1 MKINILTFN
10 KYIFLLTILIF
21 FCASAKSEDS
31 LTYGINFSAYGPNK
45 KPGVKLTEK
54 EIQQRFKIISPY
66 FKAIRTF
73 SAQESQVGNIG
84 ELARKNNLDLF
95 MGAWFGRENP
105 GSKHSDANESEFKA
119 AVERAADGNIKAM
132 ILGSETLVRGDLD
145 DEQLIN
151 FIERFKKVFPKI
163 PVTTADAHDQLLKH
177 PDVVE
182 KCDFVFA
189 NIYPYWE
196 GVHIKDAVNFFNESY
211 LRLKKRFPNKK
222 IIISETGW
230 PSDGKAVGNAVPSSK
245 NAKRYFKE
253 IVKWSKKNKVDVFY
267 FSAFDESWKEAFEGE
282 TGKHWGIFSEEG
294 ESKGYSKRFKKSSGV
309 TGVK

>member
-1 MKINILTFN
+1 MKINIFTFN
-10 KYIFLLTILIF
+10 ECIFFITVLFF
-21 FCASAKSEDS
+21 FCANAKSEDS
-31 LTYGINFSAYGPNK
+31 LTYGINFSAYGPYK
-45 KPGVKLTEK
+45 KPGANLTNE

-66 FKAIRTF
+66 FKAVRTF

-105 GSKHSDANESEFKA
+105 EAKQSNNESEFKA
-119 AVERAADGNIKAM
+119 AIERAADGNIKAM

-145 DEQLIN
+145 DAQLISY
-151 FIERFKKVFPKI
+151 IERFKKVFPKV
-163 PVTTADAHDQLLKH
+163 PVTTADAYYQLLKH

-196 GVHIKDAVNFFNESY
+196 GVHIKDAVNFVNESY

-222 IIISETGW
+222 IVISETGW
-230 PSDGKAVGNAVPSSK
+230 PSDGKAVGAAVPSSE
-245 NAKRYFKE
+245 NAKRYFKD

-267 FSAFDESWKEAFEGE
+267 FSAFDESWKETFEGE
-282 TGKHWGIFSEEG
+282 AGKHWGIFSEEG
-294 ESKGYSKRFKKSSGV
+294 KSKGYSKRFKKSSGV
-309 TGVK
+309 K